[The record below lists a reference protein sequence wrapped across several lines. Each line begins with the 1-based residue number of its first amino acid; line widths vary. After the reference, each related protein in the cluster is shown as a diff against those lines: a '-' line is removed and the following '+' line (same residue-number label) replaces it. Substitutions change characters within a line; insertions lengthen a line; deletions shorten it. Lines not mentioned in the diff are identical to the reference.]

1 MDDNWS
7 RIRSLITK
15 FRELTFFSV
24 STIVANAIGGVFWLY
39 MASILGTEG
48 YGEISYLLSIGIISS
63 TISLAGMSNVIIVYG
78 AKNVKIQS
86 TIFLI
91 GLISSG
97 ITASIVFFFVA
108 KDITISLYVIGFV
121 IFTLITAELVGRKLF
136 SRYSKIIIVQKIIMA
151 IFSIILY
158 YAIGLEGVLLG
169 IALSFLS
176 FGFILYKSFKEI
188 KIDFSVLQGRTNFLI
203 NSFLLDVSN
212 AFKGSLDKIIVAP
225 LLGFSLVG
233 NYQLGVQF
241 MGLVYLIPGILFTYM
256 LTHDATG
263 NSTKTIKKIIIVIS
277 VIFMILSI
285 TLSPIFVPMI
295 FPKFTEAIEVIQIMS
310 FSIVPVGITS
320 TYVSKYLGLTKSKIV
335 IIGSGIYL
343 AIQITLI
350 IILINI
356 YGLNGVA
363 IAGVISSIAH
373 MIYFI
378 LADKFQNQSESSI
391 KIKNN
396 NDS

>member
-350 IILINI
+350 IILTNI